1 FRDLLR
7 HELVRAEPGNVEDL
21 HRRASGWFRAAG
33 LFPEAIRHATE
44 AGDVATASELIAA
57 NWLTFVNR
65 GELETVEAWTRA
77 LPPGAAEAD
86 PRLCIARAWM
96 LLVLGRPEEVEQQ
109 VRAAERGT
117 LPGAMQDGSRSVEAS
132 AALVRTSAQLL
143 RGDVGGAT
151 RTSVLAAELETDP
164 EARW

>member
-1 FRDLLR
+1 
-7 HELVRAEPGNVEDL
+7 
-21 HRRASGWFRAAG
+21 
-33 LFPEAIRHATE
+33 
-44 AGDVATASELIAA
+44 
-57 NWLTFVNR
+57 
-65 GELETVEAWTRA
+65 
-77 LPPGAAEAD
+77 
-86 PRLCIARAWM
+86 

-143 RGDVGGAT
+143 LGDVGGAT

-164 EARW
+164 EARWWPFVTNALGMTAYWGGRTEAAVDAFRQTVAAAERVGNHTARIYGLGYLAVIAAESGDLDEADRHAQ